1 MREDTLAKR
10 QVWEGGSPQH
20 TPLPQPAPSIR
31 LPKGACKPLG
41 CSDGVKDT
49 PGAGTEANGMERK
62 PVISDYFSRT
72 LREQPAGP
80 HTDTS
85 RHRPVKT
92 SVGETTSC
100 SKSPSL
106 SVWAATAFSSPGETP
121 CRSCIRCWCHR
132 TVLHISNEMHHNVFG
147 VFLLTTAPT
156 ILSCASLIYLSSC
169 VSGAYCWFM
178 FSPCP
183 ALKDGDWSQQISTLV
198 FDREAVLLQ

>member
-1 MREDTLAKR
+1 MAEAVLREDTLAKR
-10 QVWEGGSPQH
+10 QVWERGSPQH

-62 PVISDYFSRT
+62 PVISDYFSRA

-85 RHRPVKT
+85 SHRPVKT

-100 SKSPSL
+100 SKLP
-106 SVWAATAFSSPGETP
+106 
-121 CRSCIRCWCHR
+121 
-132 TVLHISNEMHHNVFG
+132 
-147 VFLLTTAPT
+147 
-156 ILSCASLIYLSSC
+156 
-169 VSGAYCWFM
+169 
-178 FSPCP
+178 PCP
-183 ALKDGDWSQQISTLV
+183 CGQPQHFPAQGKHLV
-198 FDREAVLLQ
+198 GVVSDAGATELCCTSAMRCTTKCLGCFC